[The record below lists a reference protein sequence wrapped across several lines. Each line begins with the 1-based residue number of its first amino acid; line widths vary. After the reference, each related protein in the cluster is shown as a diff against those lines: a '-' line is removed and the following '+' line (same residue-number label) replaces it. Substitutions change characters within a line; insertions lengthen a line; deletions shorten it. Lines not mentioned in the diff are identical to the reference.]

1 MNALFFVKGS
11 TGLIVL
17 LAAVFALLTQLQVR
31 KIPPAILNVKNPVLL
46 TWHRWAGRIALGG
59 FVLTRMICQLVG
71 VYPTFPLEARHFA
84 HGVLSA
90 LCAAAILSKI
100 WVTRRQVRWGKKRI
114 LTWVVTTF
122 IVGASFS
129 TLTGALAAWRWA
141 NPTVIWGKN
150 EWLIYRAATLG
161 HVGLAIALIW
171 LGRLALVNGRCRDQV
186 NTFVECG
193 VTGGHR
199 IAKKSRRLRV
209 FKYIKAKSLSFTS
222 RRNLCIHVK
231 LL

>member
-11 TGLIVL
+11 TGLIVF

-31 KIPPAILNVKNPVLL
+31 NIIPVTFRVKNPVLL
-46 TWHRWAGRIALGG
+46 EWHRWAGRIALGG
-59 FVLTRMICQLVG
+59 FVLNRMICQLVG
-71 VYPTFPLEARHFA
+71 VYPTFPFEARHFA

-100 WVTRRQVRWGKKRI
+100 WVTRGKVKWEKKRI
-114 LTWVVTTF
+114 LTWVVTVF

-141 NPTVIWGKN
+141 NPTVTWGKN
-150 EWLIYRAATLG
+150 EWLIYQAATLG

-171 LGRLALVNGRCRDQV
+171 LGRLALVNGRGRDQV
-186 NTFVECG
+186 DTLVERSVRG
-193 VTGGHR
+193 WHR
-199 IAKKSRRLRV
+199 IAK
-209 FKYIKAKSLSFTS
+209 
-222 RRNLCIHVK
+222 NHGN
-231 LL
+231 